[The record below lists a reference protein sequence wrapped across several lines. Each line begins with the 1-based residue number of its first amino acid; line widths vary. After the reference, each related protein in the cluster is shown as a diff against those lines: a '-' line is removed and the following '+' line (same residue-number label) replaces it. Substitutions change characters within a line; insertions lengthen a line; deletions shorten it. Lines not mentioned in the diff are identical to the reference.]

1 MPLEIGDQWWKV
13 KGPNKFNNEFRF
25 TGFDGGYYDPDD
37 NRYYTKEGIP
47 STLDI
52 EFPLIKYFNGDERLY
67 RKVHDHSNDDIWYS
81 GEIDSTPNY
90 TIKDYD
96 ESE

>member
-1 MPLEIGDQWWKV
+1 MPLEIDDKCWKV

-25 TGFDGGYYDPDD
+25 TGFDGGYYDPNE
-37 NRYYTKEGIP
+37 NRYFTKDGTP

-52 EFPLIKYFNGDERLY
+52 EFPLIKYFEGDERLY
-67 RKVHDHSNDDIWYS
+67 RKIHDHSNDDIWYS
-81 GEIDSTPNY
+81 SHIQSMFEN

-96 ESE
+96 GSE